1 MKKPYS
7 SSNNYLGSL
16 SIIVAMLSLFV
27 LSSCGSSKL
36 GAVPKDYQ
44 QLEAL
49 LDSGQF
55 EIQNDWAI
63 PQRGGNINLSG
74 NSNYIRF
81 QGDSVELFLPYFG
94 VRHFGGG
101 YGNNGGIEYEGLVE
115 DIQINR
121 EEKRITM
128 EFSAANSSEDYKFY
142 LTLYPNG
149 NSNTTVNSSQRD
161 NISYRGTIREWT
173 PVMEEGE

>member
-1 MKKPYS
+1 MKNQNS
-7 SSNNYLGSL
+7 SANTFLGSL
-16 SIIVAMLSLFV
+16 SITMIILALLMLTSC
-27 LSSCGSSKL
+27 SSRKL

-49 LDSGQF
+49 LESREF

-81 QGDSVELFLPYFG
+81 QGDSVRLFLPYFG

-101 YGNNGGIEYEGLVE
+101 YGSDGGVDYEGLVG
-115 DIQINR
+115 DIQIDK
-121 EEKRITM
+121 EEKRITV
-128 EFSAANSSEDYKFY
+128 EFSAEKSSEDYKFY

-149 NSNTTVNSSQRD
+149 NTNTTVNSSQRD

-173 PVMEEGE
+173 PDKQK